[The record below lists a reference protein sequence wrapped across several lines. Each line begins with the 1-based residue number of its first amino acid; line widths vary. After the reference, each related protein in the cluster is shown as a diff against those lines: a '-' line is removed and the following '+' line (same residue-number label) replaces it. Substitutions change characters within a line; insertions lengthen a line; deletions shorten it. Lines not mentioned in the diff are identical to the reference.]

1 MVSTK
6 GWEGLGGGGA
16 VQFLLTL
23 DLDIFD
29 QLHHEGEEG
38 VVAEPD
44 LQEQKQDASF

>member
-6 GWEGLGGGGA
+6 EWEGLGGGGGF
-16 VQFLLTL
+16 QFLLTL

-29 QLHHEGEEG
+29 QLHRQGEEG
-38 VVAEPD
+38 VVAELD